1 MEYVHGVALGLELAK
16 DEKKSKQHIEKES
29 SSTSRNVKKMGNT
42 ATPQFPLEVV
52 LLKSSNGAEKIYIQI
67 NLKKFI
73 TIVIILSA
81 D

>member
-1 MEYVHGVALGLELAK
+1 
-16 DEKKSKQHIEKES
+16 
-29 SSTSRNVKKMGNT
+29 MGNT